1 MRGEGEGGGELVG
14 ERFGGERIA
23 GGERVRGGGERGG
36 SKRGGGERGEGGG
49 GILSTEGGEF
59 TGTSFLMRHLCSP
72 DPSSFATNFK
82 YSSLQSAAPLK

>member
-1 MRGEGEGGGELVG
+1 MRGEGGRGGELVG

-23 GGERVRGGGERGG
+23 GGERVRGGGRRGG
-36 SKRGGGERGEGGG
+36 SKRGERGEGGG
-49 GILSTEGGEF
+49 GTFCTRGGEF
-59 TGTSFLMRHLCSP
+59 PGTSFLMRHLCSP